1 MAIVLASLLVLGLAP
16 LTALAANDIYRATI
30 SIPIYSKTIAIPA
43 NTPYVINVTVPE
55 GVKADAIKV
64 IIVDYTESIQLKA
77 YEGSTKIADITVVP
91 LSTGFS
97 TVLPANTTTIELS
110 NPTQVWEG
118 TITVLVE
125 TSVEFQVTPPSTIIV
140 RNGTGTGNM
149 YVKQVSGP
157 AGKIF
162 LLDDSLDFDVSFRD
176 PEPEYPGDYV
186 VETTGAGWSANIP
199 VVVTSTAKP
208 GTYSIKIQMW
218 YSPLGDV
225 GVQPT
230 LVATF
235 NLSLDTSAGGLSGS
249 ISEVKEWLKDKWMY
263 IGAGLII
270 LILLFMLV
278 PKRRIGMAGLSGNL
292 FTLLLFLLV
301 IVMGVTIAFLD
312 QVHATA
318 LGIGVGAFLI
328 LLLLLQSGKL
338 KLA

>member
-1 MAIVLASLLVLGLAP
+1 MASLLVLGLAP
-16 LTALAANDIYRATI
+16 LTALANDTYRATV

-77 YEGSTKIADITVVP
+77 YEGSTKVADITVVP

-110 NPTQVWEG
+110 NPISVWEG

-140 RNGTGTGNM
+140 KNGTGTGNM

-186 VETTGAGWSANIP
+186 VETTGAGWSANVP
-199 VVVTSTAKP
+199 VVVSSTAKP

-235 NLSLDTSAGGLSGS
+235 NLSLDTTAATSGLT
-249 ISEVKEWLKDKWMY
+249 EVKEWLKDKWMY
-263 IGAGLII
+263 VGAGLII
-270 LILLFMLV
+270 LILLLMLI

-292 FTLLLFLLV
+292 FILLLFLLV
-301 IVMGVTIAFLD
+301 VVLGVTIAFLD